1 MILMEERLNK
11 KIEYLYSM
19 ADKYQELNQRT
30 NNKYD
35 WRLQGI
41 NLEIEAL
48 EKLKDNIT
56 NDWDEAYEED
66 LKESNIK

>member
-1 MILMEERLNK
+1 MEERLNK
-11 KIEYLYSM
+11 KIEYLYNM
-19 ADKYQELNQRT
+19 ADKYSKLNEKT

-48 EKLKDNIT
+48 EKLKNNIT

>member
-1 MILMEERLNK
+1 MEERLNK

-19 ADKYQELNQRT
+19 ADKYSKLNIKT

-41 NLEIEAL
+41 NAEIEAL

-66 LKESNIK
+66 LKESNVK

>member
-1 MILMEERLNK
+1 MEERLNK

-19 ADKYQELNQRT
+19 ADKYSKLNEKT

-48 EKLKDNIT
+48 EKLKNNVT

-66 LKESNIK
+66 LKESNIE